1 MDSENL
7 SSNKFVGE
15 YSQQLHVSLDG
26 LVSSFYL
33 QTYHYQQPIAD
44 KKKKQ
49 TIEDQCITDD
59 SQCNL
64 WIQIISVKYGFHV

>member
-33 QTYHYQQPIAD
+33 QTYHYQQPLLI
-44 KKKKQ
+44 KKKMQ
-49 TIEDQCITDD
+49 TIEDQYITDD

>member
-44 KKKKQ
+44 KKKKSKQ
-49 TIEDQCITDD
+49 
-59 SQCNL
+59 
-64 WIQIISVKYGFHV
+64 

>member
-15 YSQQLHVSLDG
+15 YNQQLHVSLDG

-44 KKKKQ
+44 KK
-49 TIEDQCITDD
+49 IEDQCITDD

-64 WIQIISVKYGFHV
+64 WIQMISVKYRFHV